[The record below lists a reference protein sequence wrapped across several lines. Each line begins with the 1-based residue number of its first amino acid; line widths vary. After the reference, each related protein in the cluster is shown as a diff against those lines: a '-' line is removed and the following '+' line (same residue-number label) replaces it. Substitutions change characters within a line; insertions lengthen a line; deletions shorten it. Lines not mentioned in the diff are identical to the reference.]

1 MRYGPHLRQTAW
13 NCGRRALR
21 SESGKRHNRVATSVA
36 TSTKNAACTPMPHGH
51 QTVPNLIPR
60 VNSLLTMAKG
70 RLAEHFREDRLG
82 LLRQCGFK
90 STTRGGTVFTL
101 FWCCFGAS
109 CRFDCLL
116 RNAEVFAQVSSAES
130 NNRVAWH
137 MCHTPSLLLSDRRRM
152 ENRTAPA
159 FARPYVISGFSYRS
173 LTWFSLPQLREW
185 LPPVRRNPAERRAP
199 C

>member
-1 MRYGPHLRQTAW
+1 MSCVTVPTPASDGMELW
-13 NCGRRALR
+13 RRALR

-36 TSTKNAACTPMPHGH
+36 TSTKNAPCTPMPHGH

-101 FWCCFGAS
+101 FWCCLAPAAGSTAYS
-109 CRFDCLL
+109 ESADVLAAKYL
-116 RNAEVFAQVSSAES
+116 RLNQTIGSGGIGETLQTYRSATEEEWK
-130 NNRVAWH
+130 VE
-137 MCHTPSLLLSDRRRM
+137 RRRPSRG
-152 ENRTAPA
+152 RT
-159 FARPYVISGFSYRS
+159 
-173 LTWFSLPQLREW
+173 
-185 LPPVRRNPAERRAP
+185 
-199 C
+199 